1 MSSSLPR
8 HDARLRTK
16 TQKQKQWEQKD
27 RERKHKGRL
36 QVSTKKYKKNL
47 YDAWTDKC
55 HDACSNAV
63 ITSSI

>member
-1 MSSSLPR
+1 M
-8 HDARLRTK
+8 
-16 TQKQKQWEQKD
+16 
-27 RERKHKGRL
+27 
-36 QVSTKKYKKNL
+36 TKKETREKQRADCKLAQKKYRNNNL